1 MYILGPI
8 ATSTKVQ
15 QIILIFLVFIFK
27 YDILFSVNKVF
38 IITLISNKCVFE
50 IIVYDVFQ
58 LKIHQ
63 HNILFNFY
71 H

>member
-1 MYILGPI
+1 MYIIGPI
-8 ATSTKVQ
+8 ATSIKVQ

-50 IIVYDVFQ
+50 IIVYDIFQ
-58 LKIHQ
+58 LKIYQ
-63 HNILFNFY
+63 HNIFFNF
-71 H
+71 

>member
-38 IITLISNKCVFE
+38 IITLISNKCVFK

-58 LKIHQ
+58 LKIH
-63 HNILFNFY
+63 
-71 H
+71 

>member
-63 HNILFNFY
+63 HNIFFNF
-71 H
+71 

>member
-1 MYILGPI
+1 MYILGHI

>member
-1 MYILGPI
+1 MMYILGPI

-15 QIILIFLVFIFK
+15 QIVLIFLVFIFK

-63 HNILFNFY
+63 HNIFFNF
-71 H
+71 